1 MDSFQI
7 ALDDAA
13 YSHGSDH
20 ALGTQWMLPLWE
32 IKAGKFQ
39 VADTDHWCPPYCPP
53 INLFFQASMLTQSLI
68 FLPLKTLVFLHNPFK
83 RNLE

>member
-20 ALGTQWMLPLWE
+20 ALGTQWMPPLGE
-32 IKAGKFQ
+32 IEAG
-39 VADTDHWCPPYCPP
+39 
-53 INLFFQASMLTQSLI
+53 N
-68 FLPLKTLVFLHNPFK
+68 FK
-83 RNLE
+83 RQTLTLGALPTVLL